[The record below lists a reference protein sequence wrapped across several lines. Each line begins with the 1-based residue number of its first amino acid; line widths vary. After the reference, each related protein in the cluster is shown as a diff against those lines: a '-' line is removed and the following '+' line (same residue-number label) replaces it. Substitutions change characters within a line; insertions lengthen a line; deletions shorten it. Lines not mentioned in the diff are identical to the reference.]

1 MKADPGVLEQLE
13 RHNRF
18 LLVTHKDPDGDGICA
33 LLGAHKLLCGLDKEP
48 VMYTPK
54 PPPRR
59 FRDLPTAGLIKT
71 GRLIESGFDC
81 LLVLDT
87 PTRERIGLPRRAP
100 DGFIINIDHHPS
112 NEQFGDL
119 NWVEAGASSACELMY
134 QLFCRAKLGFDPE
147 SALILYTG
155 IYLETGGF
163 SYPNTT
169 PQSFIAAGA
178 LLRYGVEPAEVAR
191 RFSSLNLSQ
200 LKLLARV
207 VSRVELK
214 DGIAVIRLPRRLR
227 DGLARGEE
235 LNADGFMRL
244 PLFLEGVKVVIFL
257 REERKGLV
265 RVSFRSP
272 GAVDVN
278 RLASRFGGGGH
289 QTAAGAKIHKPLS
302 QVSREVLRATQEY
315 LGSGGS

>member
-1 MKADPGVLEQLE
+1 MKAQSGMLEEIE

-18 LLVTHKDPDGDGICA
+18 LVVTHKDPDGDGICA
-33 LLGAHKLLCGLDKEP
+33 LLGAYKLLSSLDKE
-48 VMYTPK
+48 VAMYTPK
-54 PPPRR
+54 QPRPR
-59 FRDLPTAGLIKT
+59 FRNLPLIGLIKT
-71 GRLIESGFDC
+71 GRLDESEFDC

-87 PTRERIGLPRRAP
+87 PTKDRIGWPQRAP
-100 DGFIINIDHHPS
+100 EGFIINIDHHPS

-119 NWVEAGASSACELMY
+119 NWVDSTASSTCELMY

-147 SALILYTG
+147 SAFILYTG

-169 PQSFIAAGA
+169 LRSFITAGR

-207 VSRVELK
+207 VLKAELK
-214 DGIAVIRLPRRLR
+214 DGVAVIRLPRGLRARLTP
-227 DGLARGEE
+227 GED
-235 LNADGFMRL
+235 LNADGFTKL

-265 RVSFRSP
+265 RVSFRSQ
-272 GAVDVN
+272 GVVDVN

-289 QTAAGAKIHKPLS
+289 KTAAGAEIHSSLRWA
-302 QVSREVLRATQEY
+302 SREVLRATQEY
-315 LGSGGS
+315 LASGGS